1 MILKKFVLLNLL
13 ESLRR
18 WLAISFQ
25 KLSYLFH
32 YEHSTSQKG
41 WTSKYFLFGFSKK
54 RKKPRSGYSNQE
66 YSNETSNA
74 DRTDSTIAKARSI
87 GTIRHASTSTSHRT
101 TISTRFGINWN
112 RIIEN
117 ATITFNRPR
126 HNCSFQWVT
135 FYHRSINFNLI

>member
-1 MILKKFVLLNLL
+1 MILKEFVLLNPL

-41 WTSKYFLFGFSKK
+41 WTSIYFLFGFSKK
-54 RKKPRSGYSNQE
+54 RKKPRSGYNNQE

-87 GTIRHASTSTSHRT
+87 GTIRHASTSTRVT
-101 TISTRFGINWN
+101 TISTRFSINWN

-117 ATITFNRPR
+117 VTITFNRPR

>member
-1 MILKKFVLLNLL
+1 MILKEFVLLNPL

-41 WTSKYFLFGFSKK
+41 WTSIYFLFGFSKK

-66 YSNETSNA
+66 YTRRA
-74 DRTDSTIAKARSI
+74 TRTEQIQPSRKQDQSALSDTLQHQRI
-87 GTIRHASTSTSHRT
+87 T
-101 TISTRFGINWN
+101 TISTRFNINWN

-117 ATITFNRPR
+117 ATITFNRLR
-126 HNCSFQWVT
+126 HNCSFQWVM

>member
-1 MILKKFVLLNLL
+1 MILKEFVLLNPL

-41 WTSKYFLFGFSKK
+41 WTSIYFLFGFSKK

-87 GTIRHASTSTSHRT
+87 GTIRHASTST
-101 TISTRFGINWN
+101 RFNINWN

-117 ATITFNRPR
+117 ATITFNRLR
-126 HNCSFQWVT
+126 HNCSFQWVM